1 MTRRATIP
9 TLALLTVIACGRKGA
24 RSSDFDSATAAALA
38 SGPAGTMATDQP
50 KVAKVT
56 SVEFAHQLDRH
67 NRAIGGTSESFSPS
81 DSVLLSVGVI
91 YAAADVEVS
100 ARLRL
105 DNRTIDS
112 TSTPAGASD
121 SSGVAMVGVRFGPI
135 KGGGKGRYQADVFLG
150 GKFQMAKEF
159 TINR

>member
-1 MTRRATIP
+1 MTRRTIIP
-9 TLALLTVIACGRKGA
+9 LLALFAVTACGRKGA

-38 SGPAGTMATDQP
+38 GGTAGTAASDQP

-56 SVEFAHQLDRH
+56 GFEFTHQLDRR
-67 NRAIGGTSESFSPS
+67 NRALGGTTDHFSPS
-81 DSVLLSVGVI
+81 DSILLSVGVI

-105 DNRTIDS
+105 NNRTVDS
-112 TSTPAGASD
+112 AGVAAGAAD
-121 SSGVAMVGVRFGPI
+121 SAGVGMVGVRFGPI
-135 KGGGKGRYQADVFLG
+135 KGGGKGLYQADVFLG